1 MHTFFIEIFLKTKVH
16 DGDSFLLHKSTPTN
30 HYLWLREI
38 HPVKES
44 NKKIK
49 MNPNFHK
56 TQIRQ
61 IDAKKLGILL
71 LPCSNSN
78 ILLSEA
84 TIFDEMVEEEEE
96 REQS

>member
-1 MHTFFIEIFLKTKVH
+1 
-16 DGDSFLLHKSTPTN
+16 
-30 HYLWLREI
+30 
-38 HPVKES
+38 
-44 NKKIK
+44 

-96 REQS
+96 REQSWEDGKKRVVFLFLKSFRLLKGWEGIIGGNIKKKEKNC